1 MIAAA
6 LVAALSLFF
15 QKTATGR
22 ALRAV
27 ADDHQAAQ
35 SIGIPLSRVWVI
47 VWSVAGFVALVAGI
61 IWGSKLGVQFSLSV
75 LALKGLPVVIL
86 RLTSVPGAII
96 GGLILGMGEK
106 LSEVFIG
113 PMIGGGIEIWFGYV
127 LALSSCS
134 SGRRACSARRSSIG
148 SDMLYRENGQFKTSY
163 RADQA
168 VFPIAQDRIVLG
180 ALLAFAVVVVP
191 FVAPEYLF
199 RAILIPFLILSLAA
213 LGLNIL
219 VGYCGQISLGT
230 GAFMA
235 VGAYAAYNFQV
246 RIEGMPL
253 IVSLLLGGVCATA
266 VGVLFGIPSLRIKG
280 LYLAVAT
287 LAAQFF
293 TDWAFLRIKWFTND
307 SASGS
312 VSVAGLSVLGMPIDT
327 PVQKYLFCLGF
338 LIVFGVLA
346 KNLVRGHIGR
356 EWMAIRDMDVA
367 AAVIGIRPVYA
378 KLTAFAVSSFIVG
391 VAGALWG
398 FVHLGSWEPAAFNID
413 RSFQLL
419 FMVIIGGLGSIMGS
433 FFGAAFIVVLP
444 IVLDNLPYWF
454 GIPIDTALASHLT
467 FMIFGALIVF
477 FLIVEPHGLAR
488 LWSIGKEKLRLW
500 PFPH

>member
-1 MIAAA
+1 
-6 LVAALSLFF
+6 
-15 QKTATGR
+15 
-22 ALRAV
+22 
-27 ADDHQAAQ
+27 
-35 SIGIPLSRVWVI
+35 
-47 VWSVAGFVALVAGI
+47 
-61 IWGSKLGVQFSLSV
+61 
-75 LALKGLPVVIL
+75 
-86 RLTSVPGAII
+86 
-96 GGLILGMGEK
+96 
-106 LSEVFIG
+106 
-113 PMIGGGIEIWFGYV
+113 
-127 LALSSCS
+127 
-134 SGRRACSARRSSIG
+134 
-148 SDMLYRENGQFKTSY
+148 MLYRENGQFKVSY
-163 RADQA
+163 AADQQ
-168 VFPIAQDRIVLG
+168 VFPILQDRIVIGL
-180 ALLAFAVVVVP
+180 LLAFAFVAVP
-191 FVAPEYLF
+191 LLAPEYVF

-213 LGLNIL
+213 IGLNIL
-219 VGYCGQISLGT
+219 VGYCGQISLGH

-246 RIEGMPL
+246 RIDGLPL
-253 IVSLLLGGVCATA
+253 IVSLLMGGLCATV

-293 TDWAFLRIKWFTND
+293 VDWAFLRVKWFTND

-312 VSVAGLSVLGMPIDT
+312 VSVSNLQVFGFSISSPAE
-327 PVQKYLFCLGF
+327 KYLFCLAF
-338 LIVFGVLA
+338 VVVFALLA

-391 VAGALWG
+391 VAGGLWG
-398 FVHLGSWEPAAFNID
+398 FVNLGSWEPAAFSID

-433 FFGAAFIVVLP
+433 FFGAAFIVILP
-444 IVLDNLPYWF
+444 LLLNQAPAWL
-454 GIPIDTALASHLT
+454 GIPISTALASHLE

-488 LWSIGKEKLRLW
+488 LWSIAKDKLRLW